1 MVLIDKVM
9 MPWMQFVTP
18 LSIIAT
24 SHLNIPGRPPSH
36 SIQLHKVLRPPQLQA
51 PWNIIVFVNK
61 KSIFKTIMTT
71 VAVVIMIV
79 DNGVIDAHE
88 DESDDENAN
97 RSLLPKFTFLRTWAK
112 KRKMSTFASACL
124 FAIFILT
131 LYSTIEMRFEMCDL
145 WLSTQYLKRPF

>member
-1 MVLIDKVM
+1 
-9 MPWMQFVTP
+9 MQFVTP

-79 DNGVIDAHE
+79 DNGVIDAH
-88 DESDDENAN
+88 DDGETHM
-97 RSLLPKFTFLRTWAK
+97 TFLTIDQKNEETW
-112 KRKMSTFASACL
+112 
-124 FAIFILT
+124 
-131 LYSTIEMRFEMCDL
+131 YD
-145 WLSTQYLKRPF
+145 Q

>member
-1 MVLIDKVM
+1 
-9 MPWMQFVTP
+9 MQFVTP

-71 VAVVIMIV
+71 VAFVIMIV

-88 DESDDENAN
+88 DESDDEDAN
-97 RSLLPKFTFLRTWAK
+97 RSLLPKFNFLR
-112 KRKMSTFASACL
+112 
-124 FAIFILT
+124 
-131 LYSTIEMRFEMCDL
+131 
-145 WLSTQYLKRPF
+145 P

>member
-1 MVLIDKVM
+1 
-9 MPWMQFVTP
+9 MQFVTP

-51 PWNIIVFVNK
+51 PWNIIVFENK

-88 DESDDENAN
+88 DESDDEDAN
-97 RSLLPKFTFLRTWAK
+97 RSLLPKFTFYAREP
-112 KRKMSTFASACL
+112 RKMSTFASACL
-124 FAIFILT
+124 FAMFYPYFIL
-131 LYSTIEMRFEMCDL
+131 YHQDEV
-145 WLSTQYLKRPF
+145 